1 MLGGTYMFNNLKRLF
16 CIAVIFCIL
25 SNNVDLIYASEENN
39 NMLLTEEE
47 IFFEESKDTSDT
59 QIDTEM
65 NTSKQNTKESFS
77 VEISNDDMTNEE
89 ESILTETD
97 DIEIDTYATG
107 GTVSASKISQ
117 TIPKSAS
124 QDLVNK
130 GIILYKIGVSIMVRY
145 TNGRPVAN
153 RAISFGVP
161 SKTNIKSIKILTSE
175 TSTSTDSSGSA
186 KVYFE
191 VRGHGEFTLQTSCDG
206 IRNNSTI
213 KVVESC
219 YYQSP
224 FYITAY
230 VIALESDYNDV
241 KVTANGI
248 PNYKFR
254 EKFLDAVKLNGSGHS
269 TDNNFYIRYNK
280 TKNQFEKG
288 NPITSSGTKPTVNR
302 TIAVDNYYIPR
313 YNTDKQ
319 YGCVNI
325 YNVGNFKA
333 EDAGGAIKRYHID
346 IFVGE
351 GNNAWKSYPHQDTN
365 KTVKYLGNNKNI

>member
-25 SNNVDLIYASEENN
+25 SNTVDLIYASEENN

-161 SKTNIKSIKILTSE
+161 SKT
-175 TSTSTDSSGSA
+175 
-186 KVYFE
+186 
-191 VRGHGEFTLQTSCDG
+191 
-206 IRNNSTI
+206 
-213 KVVESC
+213 
-219 YYQSP
+219 
-224 FYITAY
+224 
-230 VIALESDYNDV
+230 
-241 KVTANGI
+241 
-248 PNYKFR
+248 
-254 EKFLDAVKLNGSGHS
+254 
-269 TDNNFYIRYNK
+269 
-280 TKNQFEKG
+280 
-288 NPITSSGTKPTVNR
+288 
-302 TIAVDNYYIPR
+302 
-313 YNTDKQ
+313 
-319 YGCVNI
+319 
-325 YNVGNFKA
+325 
-333 EDAGGAIKRYHID
+333 
-346 IFVGE
+346 
-351 GNNAWKSYPHQDTN
+351 
-365 KTVKYLGNNKNI
+365 KY